1 MTTRKKGKRNTSSRR
16 RTHHRS
22 RLTKRGGMIPR
33 SLARTMIYHRI
44 RPLFTKFKDHIGRKE
59 MTPEEKAV
67 VVAGERYFK
76 TFADIPADDPLK
88 ASISE
93 LKKEWSKT
101 ENKAEKALGFYNKL
115 VQTLKDADTKKRRH
129 DDRLRHLGERHA
141 DGVFASSS
149 ASSILSPSL
158 ASIGSLSSLRR
169 DPYSSTPGFV
179 KRSNAETP
187 QKPTGEEKGS
197 RSVLTPSTV
206 RSFAMTSKNLD
217 NPIRALDFD
226 ADDYDG
232 AGAVMT
238 SPSRSPPRSPS
249 RSPPRSPP
257 RSRSPMKSPPRLR
270 SKTRSQLRDF
280 PLQ

>member
-16 RTHHRS
+16 RSHHHRS

-115 VQTLKDADTKKRRH
+115 IQTLKDADTKKRRH

-206 RSFAMTSKNLD
+206 RSFAMTSKNLNN

-226 ADDYDG
+226 ADDDYDG

-238 SPSRSPPRSPS
+238 SPS